1 MQLLKKCVI
10 LAHRYLG
17 IAISALVIMWFV
29 SGMVM
34 MYAGG
39 MPRITPQLRLE
50 RTPELDLASVRLSPA
65 EAVERAR
72 AAREATTTGTPGAGQ
87 PRRGPGPGRVQLT
100 TFMDRPA
107 YRMGSTTVFADTG
120 EVLRGVSRT
129 DAQRLVARFV
139 GVEERQVDHVGTL
152 TSVDQWTLGQDRSMP
167 LDKFQIDD
175 ADGTEVYLQAAS
187 GDITTMTTS
196 RGRLLAWIGVIPH
209 WLYFTALRENQPL
222 WYRLVVWTSAAA
234 CALSVLGLILSVTQ
248 FRRVRPFK
256 LSKAIPYSGWMRWHY
271 ITGAVFGIFTLTWA
285 FSGLLSMEPFEWTTA
300 TGLEVRR
307 DAFTGG
313 PTDLAQFAALDAPTW
328 GRVLNG
334 RAIKEVE
341 FTRIQDQHYYVV
353 RQAPLDTGQVQR
365 QERLHQ
371 PYYVTGRA
379 DQDRALVDAATL
391 AVRTQPF
398 SRDSLLARLDAALPD
413 ERIVESELL
422 TEYDSYYYS
431 RGRQTPLPVLRV
443 KYADTAETWLYIDPE
458 MSQILA
464 SLPRL
469 GRVERWLYNGFHSL
483 DFAFWYNQ
491 RPLWDIGML
500 TLLAGGLATS
510 CFGLVMGIRRLR
522 RGAAKVGAAV
532 ATQPDRPSPAAA
544 MRTRTD

>member
-1 MQLLKKCVI
+1 MPLLKKCVI

-17 IAISALVIMWFV
+17 IAISVLVIMWFA
-29 SGMVM
+29 SGLVM

-39 MPRITPQLRLE
+39 LPRITPQLRLE
-50 RTPELDLASVRLSPA
+50 RTPALDVASVRLSPA

-72 AAREATTTGTPGAGQ
+72 AARDAASAGTP
-87 PRRGPGPGRVQLT
+87 RPGRVQLT

-107 YRMGSTTVFADTG
+107 YRMGGTTVFADTG
-120 EVLRGVSRT
+120 EVLRGVSRA
-129 DAQRLVARFV
+129 DAHRIVARFV
-139 GVEERQVDHVGTL
+139 GVEEPQVHHVGTL
-152 TSVDQWTLGQDRSMP
+152 TSVDQWTLGQGRSLP

-175 ADGTEVYLQAAS
+175 AEGTEVYLQPAS

-196 RGRLLAWIGVIPH
+196 RGRLLAWLGVIPH

-222 WYRLVVWTSAAA
+222 WYTLVVWTSAAA
-234 CALSVLGLILSVTQ
+234 CLLSVLGLILSITQ
-248 FRRVRPFK
+248 FRRVRPFR

-271 ITGAVFGIFTLTWA
+271 ITGTVFGIFTLTWA
-285 FSGLLSMEPFEWTTA
+285 FSGLLSMEPFEWTNA

-307 DAFTGG
+307 DVFTGG
-313 PTDLAQFAALDAPTW
+313 PTDLTQFAALDAPTW
-328 GRVLNG
+328 ARVLNG

-353 RQAPLDTGQVQR
+353 RQAPRDPGEAQR

-379 DQDRALVDAATL
+379 DQDRVLVDAATL
-391 AVRTQPF
+391 AARTQPF
-398 SRDSLLARLDAALPD
+398 SRDSLLGRLAAALPD

-443 KYADTAETWLYIDPE
+443 KYADADQTWLYIDPE

-500 TLLAGGLATS
+500 TLLSGGLATS

-532 ATQPDRPSPAAA
+532 ATRPDRRSPAAA
-544 MRTRTD
+544 LRTRTE